1 MKIFNSNT
9 LLAVFLLKNDF
20 TIDVEIFDVDKN
32 YAFRESPTKHMNEFM
47 FEIEIPS
54 ITNIVY
60 YFLEDLYGYNES
72 KFINEL
78 ERELEQSLIT
88 EFTTIKKSYI
98 IKDEYYWIDLLFE
111 KFYLISIINSFRG
124 IFIFK
129 MLSKKLGIPFLLK
142 YNLTMRN
149 DDFKE
154 FILNKNKRVEDLIK
168 KDINIKECIQ
178 RNHILFKKSIS
189 EKNHKLEEL
198 TKLVFPDLF
207 EYKYLNEEWLL
218 TACTLYAIHHN
229 LFDDKI
235 TKALMYF
242 KSERIESLLEFS
254 RKLQV

>member
-98 IKDEYYWIDLLFE
+98 
-111 KFYLISIINSFRG
+111 N
-124 IFIFK
+124 
-129 MLSKKLGIPFLLK
+129 
-142 YNLTMRN
+142 
-149 DDFKE
+149 
-154 FILNKNKRVEDLIK
+154 
-168 KDINIKECIQ
+168 
-178 RNHILFKKSIS
+178 
-189 EKNHKLEEL
+189 
-198 TKLVFPDLF
+198 
-207 EYKYLNEEWLL
+207 
-218 TACTLYAIHHN
+218 
-229 LFDDKI
+229 
-235 TKALMYF
+235 
-242 KSERIESLLEFS
+242 
-254 RKLQV
+254 